1 MRDQT
6 NEAIDAVMKMSPPA
20 VVSYYATVLDQPIE
34 FWVGVVTIIYMAI
47 QIFLL
52 VRDRVVR
59 RRRKSDKG
67 AL

>member
-1 MRDQT
+1 
-6 NEAIDAVMKMSPPA
+6 MKMSPPA